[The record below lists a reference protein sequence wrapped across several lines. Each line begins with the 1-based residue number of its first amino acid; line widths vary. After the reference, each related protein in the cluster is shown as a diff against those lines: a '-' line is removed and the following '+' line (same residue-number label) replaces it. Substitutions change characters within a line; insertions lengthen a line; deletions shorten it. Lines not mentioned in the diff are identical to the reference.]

1 MHRTVIRLPAV
12 VALALPA
19 LVLPLAASVGPAL
32 ASEPAAAAAAA
43 VRTADE
49 HDHSATPA
57 QGAAIEPAPQPTPS
71 DTFATHDMEG
81 MEGMEG
87 MNDGAAPGGHTG
99 HGVEPATDATGAA
112 ERPRI
117 AVLSTFAGVNGA
129 VLICAGVL
137 RRRDRARHPRRQRRS
152 TPPTTV

>member
-19 LVLPLAASVGPAL
+19 LVLPLAAFVGPAL

-49 HDHSATPA
+49 HDHSGTPA

-71 DTFATHDMEG
+71 DTSATQGMEG

-87 MNDGAAPGGHTG
+87 MNHGAAPGGHTG
-99 HGVEPATDATGAA
+99 HGVEPAMNATGAA

-117 AVLSTFAGVNGA
+117 TVLSTFAGVNGA
-129 VLICAGVL
+129 VLISAGVL
-137 RRRDRARHPRRQRRS
+137 RRRDRARHPHRQRRS